1 MDQIEG
7 LTKKVDRILYYLES
21 DPKTKQEGLVEKV
34 NRIDAE
40 LENLLIREKVYV
52 AKFSTAAFFGGAVFT
67 GIWSFLKFIFKI

>member
-1 MDQIEG
+1 MDEIKD
-7 LTKKVDRILYYLES
+7 LTQKVDRILYYLES

-52 AKFSTAAFFGGAVFT
+52 AKFSTAAFFGGALFT
-67 GIWSFLKFIFKI
+67 GLWSLIKFIFKF